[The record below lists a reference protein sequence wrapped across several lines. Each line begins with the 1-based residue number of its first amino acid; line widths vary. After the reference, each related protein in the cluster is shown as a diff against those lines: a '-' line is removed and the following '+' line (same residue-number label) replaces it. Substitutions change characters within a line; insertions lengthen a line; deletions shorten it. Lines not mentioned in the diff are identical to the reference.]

1 MRLRSN
7 GSLKETGRSN
17 KTKGADMALK
27 MKCICPYQDSSNEIA
42 SNYPFFKLEE
52 AAAVASGYSPC
63 CTHWRKNKEFRD
75 RTKDLCDEMDHWQQV
90 LHREVA
96 SGRLESIENRLQPT
110 KRLIPRQAL
119 ELWLAEREPNE
130 ASGEGDSNNPDSQVT
145 QRAKAI
151 AEMIK
156 DLRYDPKAITIK
168 QKTSLRKKAREHYP
182 TLYFTPSTFAKAWV
196 EGGRLKLFAIKDKKR
211 FTRREN

>member
-1 MRLRSN
+1 
-7 GSLKETGRSN
+7 
-17 KTKGADMALK
+17 MALK
-27 MKCICPYQDSSNEIA
+27 MKCICPYQDFRNENA
-42 SNYPFFKLEE
+42 SNYPFFTLDE

-63 CTHWRKNKEFRD
+63 CTHWRNNKEFRD

-96 SGRLESIENRLQPT
+96 SGRLESIDNHLEPK
-110 KRLIPRQAL
+110 KRLIQRQAL

-130 ASGEGDSNNPDSQVT
+130 ASGEGGSNNPDSQVT

-156 DLRYDPKAITIK
+156 ALRYDPKAITIK
-168 QKTSLRKKAREHYP
+168 QKTSLRKIAREHSP
-182 TLYFTPSTFAKAWV
+182 TLYFTPTTFDKAWV
-196 EGGRLKLFAIKDKKR
+196 EGGRLGLWAIKNKKKYLPR
-211 FTRREN
+211 GEPPQKT